1 VNKLGTAY
9 KILVVDDDEN
19 IRNTMKTILSDK
31 GYIVDLAVNG
41 KEAIRKTDS
50 TAYNVVLL
58 DIRLP
63 DMEGVEILKKMHDT
77 VPKTRKIMLT
87 GFPTQ
92 QNAITALNN
101 KADVYF
107 VKPVAVDVLL
117 DKIQE
122 QIKLQEDET
131 KFGEEKIAEFIKT
144 KVKML
149 QKGNPSQ

>member
-1 VNKLGTAY
+1 MNKLSNVI

-19 IRNTMKTILSDK
+19 IRNTIKTILSEK
-31 GYIVDLAVNG
+31 GYLVDVAGTG
-41 KEAIRKTDS
+41 KEAIRKTES
-50 TAYNVVLL
+50 AAFNVVIL

-63 DMEGVEILKKMHDT
+63 DIEGVEILKKMHDT

-87 GFPTQ
+87 GYPTQ

-101 KADVYF
+101 KADVYL
-107 VKPVAVDVLL
+107 VKPVSVEALL
-117 DKIQE
+117 EKIQE

-131 KFGEEKIAEFIKT
+131 KFGEEKITEFIKT

-149 QKGNPSQ
+149 QKDYPN